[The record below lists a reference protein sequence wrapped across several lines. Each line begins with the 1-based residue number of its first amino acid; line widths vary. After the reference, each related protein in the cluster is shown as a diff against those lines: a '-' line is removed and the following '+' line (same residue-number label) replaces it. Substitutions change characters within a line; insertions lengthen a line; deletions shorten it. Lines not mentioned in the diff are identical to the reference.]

1 MGWTGGPGWPLLLLQ
16 RLQPALSQK
25 GSTLHYDPPLL
36 LWDVPL
42 NFDLIELVE
51 GQRWG
56 CLPEQVAR
64 QSRTHSCLVFWTN
77 GSSCSL
83 IYPGNVLGTSSY
95 TSRVSWPALA
105 VVVCS
110 AFYSPQMGV
119 SLTCCPC
126 PALFSHI
133 MCLDHCWDVN
143 VVRMW
148 EVVKRKHLFM
158 MKKGKRFQNL
168 KLWCE
173 YEGKAG

>member
-1 MGWTGGPGWPLLLLQ
+1 MALNDPCCFYKDYSPFLVKRLHSPLWPPFASLRCTS
-16 RLQPALSQK
+16 RLWP
-25 GSTLHYDPPLL
+25 Y
-36 LWDVPL
+36 W
-42 NFDLIELVE
+42 FLVE

-110 AFYSPQMGV
+110 AFYSLKMGV
-119 SLTCCPC
+119 RLTCCPC
-126 PALFSHI
+126 PALFFHI
-133 MCLDHCWDVN
+133 MCLAHCWDVN

-148 EVVKRKHLFM
+148 EVVERKHLFM
-158 MKKGKRFQNL
+158 MKKSKRFQNL
-168 KLWCE
+168 KLWC
-173 YEGKAG
+173 K

>member
-1 MGWTGGPGWPLLLLQ
+1 MALNDPCCFYKDYSPFLVKRLHSPLWPPFASL
-16 RLQPALSQK
+16 RCTSK
-25 GSTLHYDPPLL
+25 
-36 LWDVPL
+36 LWPYW
-42 NFDLIELVE
+42 FLVE

-83 IYPGNVLGTSSY
+83 IYPRNVLGTSSY
-95 TSRVSWPALA
+95 TPRMSRPALA

-110 AFYSPQMGV
+110 AFYSPKMGV

-133 MCLDHCWDVN
+133 MCLAHCWDVN

-148 EVVKRKHLFM
+148 EVVQRKHLFM
-158 MKKGKRFQNL
+158 MKCFQNW
-168 KLWCE
+168 KLWC
-173 YEGKAG
+173 K

>member
-1 MGWTGGPGWPLLLLQ
+1 MALNDPCCFYKYYSPLLVK
-16 RLQPALSQK
+16 RLQSHSQ
-25 GSTLHYDPPLL
+25 LWPPFASLRCTSK
-36 LWDVPL
+36 LWPYW
-42 NFDLIELVE
+42 FLVE

-83 IYPGNVLGTSSY
+83 IYPENVLGTSSY
-95 TSRVSWPALA
+95 TLRGSWPALA

-110 AFYSPQMGV
+110 AFYSLKMGV

-133 MCLDHCWDVN
+133 MCLAHCWDVN

-148 EVVKRKHLFM
+148 EVVE
-158 MKKGKRFQNL
+158 KKTLIYDEKEQAL
-168 KLWCE
+168 SKLE
-173 YEGKAG
+173 AVM